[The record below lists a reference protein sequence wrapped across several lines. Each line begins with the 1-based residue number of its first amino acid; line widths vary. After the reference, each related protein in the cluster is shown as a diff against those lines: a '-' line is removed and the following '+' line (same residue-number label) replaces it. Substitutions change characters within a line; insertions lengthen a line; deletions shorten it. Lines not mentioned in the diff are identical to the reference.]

1 MKIIT
6 EIVEFSV
13 EENLSKDEFIE
24 IVNDL
29 EMKFHSI
36 QPGFIDTELL
46 YDEKSQKWIMIQHWD
61 SMEELK
67 NSSSKMFKDSS
78 TEKFRKALKSQTVKM
93 NIMPQIKS
101 WKLYY

>member
-13 EENLSKDEFIE
+13 EENLSKGEFID

-61 SMEELK
+61 SLEDLK
-67 NSSSKMFKDSS
+67 NSSSKMFKESS
-78 TEKFRKALKSQTVKM
+78 TEKFRKALKSQTIKM

-101 WKLYY
+101 WKL

>member
-6 EIVEFSV
+6 EIVKFSV
-13 EENLSKDEFIE
+13 EENLSKGEFIE
-24 IVNDL
+24 IVDDL

-46 YDEKSQKWIMIQHWD
+46 YDEKSQRWIMIQHWD
-61 SMEELK
+61 SMEDLK
-67 NSSSKMFKDSS
+67 NSSSKMFKESS

-101 WKLYY
+101 WKL

>member
-13 EENLSKDEFIE
+13 EENLSKGEFME

-46 YDEKSQKWIMIQHWD
+46 HDEKSQKWIMIQHWD
-61 SMEELK
+61 SMEDLK
-67 NSSSKMFKDSS
+67 NSSSKMFKESS

-93 NIMPQIKS
+93 NIIPQIKS
-101 WKLYY
+101 WKL

>member
-13 EENLSKDEFIE
+13 EENLSKGEFIE

-29 EMKFHSI
+29 EMKFHSR

-61 SMEELK
+61 SMEDLK
-67 NSSSKMFKDSS
+67 NSSSKMFKDSL

-93 NIMPQIKS
+93 NIMPQLKS
-101 WKLYY
+101 WKL

>member
-13 EENLSKDEFIE
+13 EENLSKGEFIE

-46 YDEKSQKWIMIQHWD
+46 HDEKSQNWIMIQHWD
-61 SMEELK
+61 SMEDLK
-67 NSSSKMFKDSS
+67 NSSSKMFKESS

-93 NIMPQIKS
+93 NIIPQIKS
-101 WKLYY
+101 WKL

>member
-61 SMEELK
+61 SMEDLK

-93 NIMPQIKS
+93 NIMPQLKS
-101 WKLYY
+101 WKL